1 MAHEWPTLLCD
12 NARSGGQAPQPW
24 RAPGRARWQASVEGA
39 IRGSPVLH
47 GDLLYVPSQ
56 AGFLNAIN
64 IRSGR
69 LQWRFKAPAAIH
81 STPSISSG
89 RVLFG
94 CSDGKVIAID
104 AVTGT
109 KSWETAAED
118 EVWTSPV
125 VQNDTVFF
133 GSADG
138 AMYAVQVGTGTLL
151 SNGSI
156 LAVEMATS
164 TPWTR

>member
-1 MAHEWPTLLCD
+1 MLQGE
-12 NARSGGQAPQPW
+12 
-24 RAPGRARWQASVEGA
+24 
-39 IRGSPVLH
+39 
-47 GDLLYVPSQ
+47 LLYVPSV
-56 AGFLNAIN
+56 AGFLNAID

-69 LQWRFKAPAAIH
+69 LLWRFKAPAAIH

-125 VQNDTVFF
+125 VAKRSRVFR
-133 GSADG
+133 
-138 AMYAVQVGTGTLL
+138 Q
-151 SNGSI
+151 
-156 LAVEMATS
+156 
-164 TPWTR
+164 R